1 MTHLSQIS
9 QVFPLSSLI
18 LLSKGSSQNTFSG
31 NLGKFIWINYLLV
44 ALVRYVLQWFQG
56 EYELIKSLEFT

>member
-18 LLSKGSSQNTFSG
+18 LLSKGLSQNTFSG
-31 NLGKFIWINYLLV
+31 NLGKFI
-44 ALVRYVLQWFQG
+44 
-56 EYELIKSLEFT
+56 